1 MEMLKS
7 FKNNNIIYIMNPEV
21 GSNFQDW
28 KPVVLK
34 KKTINIKNENISNKK
49 NIENDVIK
57 INKTNIELKKAMQ
70 QARLSCKMSQK
81 DVAQRMNVKTNLI
94 VDYESGKLEPS
105 NSFLSKM
112 ERIYNIK
119 LPRATKVKIQND

>member
-1 MEMLKS
+1 
-7 FKNNNIIYIMNPEV
+7 MNPEV
-21 GSNFQDW
+21 GTNFQDW

-34 KKTINIKNENISNKK
+34 KKTINIKNENITNKK
-49 NIENDVIK
+49 SNENDVIK

-94 VDYESGKLEPS
+94 VDYESGKLAPS
-105 NSFLSKM
+105 NSFLSKL